1 MMNKES
7 SQILYKK
14 FLENMDSVNSNKLN
28 FIGIHKRENIRLAIL
43 QWMKKYYSP
52 RNTSTAN
59 EPEKA
64 FTKIDIERLL
74 NGRKDG
80 MTPGFG
86 SIDLFNNP
94 QLRKKA
100 KKLTSSDILGELED
114 IKKKYMP
121 QRVKAKSIFD
131 VQPKVVVPMKF
142 TFKTKE
148 NDSDSNQ

>member
-1 MMNKES
+1 
-7 SQILYKK
+7 
-14 FLENMDSVNSNKLN
+14 
-28 FIGIHKRENIRLAIL
+28 
-43 QWMKKYYSP
+43 MKKYYSP

-64 FTKIDIERLL
+64 FTKIDIQRLM
-74 NGRKDG
+74 NEQKDA

-114 IKKKYMP
+114 IKKRYMP
-121 QRVKAKSIFD
+121 QGVKTKSKFD
-131 VQPKVVVPMKF
+131 IQPKIVIPMKF